1 MGHQLCSSTGWWWF
15 WEAACVLKW
24 AVGKWPL
31 VLVQQDFE
39 DRAGTMRFKSC
50 RRDSAVLALCTPLS
64 HAPSTSWN
72 PDSSKHSTH
81 VCNVAG
87 QSQTFY
93 VSDLSK
99 NKTTLCEPHYSF
111 IIIIINSYV
120 LHLIVAWA
128 DANYFQTAILTRKFM
143 LYFINAIGSD
153 FPSFLKM
160 KQFSFQVYIT
170 EVKET

>member
-1 MGHQLCSSTGWWWF
+1 MQEPWGSS
-15 WEAACVLKW
+15 
-24 AVGKWPL
+24 P
-31 VLVQQDFE
+31 
-39 DRAGTMRFKSC
+39 SC
-50 RRDSAVLALCTPLS
+50 RRDSSLLALHSSQSL
-64 HAPSTSWN
+64 APSTSWN
-72 PDSSKHSTH
+72 PECSKHSTR
-81 VCNVAG
+81 VSNVAE
-87 QSQTFY
+87 QSQTLH

-99 NKTTLCEPHYSF
+99 NKTRLCEPHYSF
-111 IIIIINSYV
+111 FIIIINAYI

-128 DANYFQTAILTRKFM
+128 DANYFQTAFLTRKFM